1 MKVRCDGKHLA
12 RRLIVSSIAG
22 EAVDSLIFFP
32 VAFLGVLSG
41 KELLDQILM
50 QFVLKTLYEIIFLP
64 VTVRAIRGLKKRE
77 GEDVYDRDISYG
89 IFEVFK

>member
-1 MKVRCDGKHLA
+1 
-12 RRLIVSSIAG
+12 
-22 EAVDSLIFFP
+22 
-32 VAFLGVLSG
+32 
-41 KELLDQILM
+41 M